1 VERSAAGRSIDNDLS
16 IEVTNARSHSEGP
29 DCSEAEM
36 RIHYAHV
43 VGATMRKIASN
54 AIRQPA
60 NLSID
65 SNLMREAK
73 GLDVNVSR
81 AAEAGIAEAVAA
93 EKTRLWKLEN
103 RATMDAWN
111 DYVEK
116 HGIPLEDSRQ
126 F

>member
-1 VERSAAGRSIDNDLS
+1 
-16 IEVTNARSHSEGP
+16 
-29 DCSEAEM
+29 
-36 RIHYAHV
+36 
-43 VGATMRKIASN
+43 MRKIALN

-111 DYVEK
+111 DYIDK
-116 HGIPLEDSRQ
+116 AGIPLEEYRQ

>member
-1 VERSAAGRSIDNDLS
+1 
-16 IEVTNARSHSEGP
+16 
-29 DCSEAEM
+29 
-36 RIHYAHV
+36 
-43 VGATMRKIASN
+43 MRKIALN
-54 AIRQPA
+54 AVRQPA

-103 RATMDAWN
+103 RPTIDAWN
-111 DYVEK
+111 DYIDK
-116 HGIPLEDSRQ
+116 NGIPLEEHRQ

>member
-1 VERSAAGRSIDNDLS
+1 
-16 IEVTNARSHSEGP
+16 
-29 DCSEAEM
+29 
-36 RIHYAHV
+36 
-43 VGATMRKIASN
+43 MRKIAAN
-54 AIRQPA
+54 AVRQAA

-65 SNLMREAK
+65 SRLMKEAK
-73 GLDVNVSR
+73 GLNVNMSR

-116 HGIPLEDSRQ
+116 HGIPLKEPRQ

>member
-1 VERSAAGRSIDNDLS
+1 
-16 IEVTNARSHSEGP
+16 
-29 DCSEAEM
+29 
-36 RIHYAHV
+36 
-43 VGATMRKIASN
+43 MRKIALN

-93 EKTRLWKLEN
+93 EKGRLWKLEN
-103 RATMDAWN
+103 RTTMDAWN
-111 DYVEK
+111 DYIDK
-116 HGIPLEDSRQ
+116 NGIPLEEYRQ

>member
-1 VERSAAGRSIDNDLS
+1 
-16 IEVTNARSHSEGP
+16 
-29 DCSEAEM
+29 
-36 RIHYAHV
+36 
-43 VGATMRKIASN
+43 MRKIALN

-111 DYVEK
+111 DYIDK
-116 HGIPLEDSRQ
+116 SGIPLEEHRQ

>member
-1 VERSAAGRSIDNDLS
+1 
-16 IEVTNARSHSEGP
+16 
-29 DCSEAEM
+29 M

-43 VGATMRKIASN
+43 AEAIMRKIALN

-116 HGIPLEDSRQ
+116 NGIPLEEYRQ

>member
-1 VERSAAGRSIDNDLS
+1 MK
-16 IEVTNARSHSEGP
+16 
-29 DCSEAEM
+29 M

-43 VGATMRKIASN
+43 AEAIMRKIALN

-111 DYVEK
+111 SYIEK
-116 HGIPLEDSRQ
+116 NGIPLDEYRQ

>member
-1 VERSAAGRSIDNDLS
+1 
-16 IEVTNARSHSEGP
+16 
-29 DCSEAEM
+29 M

-43 VGATMRKIASN
+43 AEAIMRKIALN

-111 DYVEK
+111 DYAEK
-116 HGIPLEDSRQ
+116 NGIPLEEYRQ

>member
-1 VERSAAGRSIDNDLS
+1 
-16 IEVTNARSHSEGP
+16 
-29 DCSEAEM
+29 
-36 RIHYAHV
+36 
-43 VGATMRKIASN
+43 MRKIAMN

-116 HGIPLEDSRQ
+116 NGIPLDEYRQ

>member
-1 VERSAAGRSIDNDLS
+1 M
-16 IEVTNARSHSEGP
+16 EV
-29 DCSEAEM
+29 
-36 RIHYAHV
+36 
-43 VGATMRKIASN
+43 TMRKLASN

-65 SNLMREAK
+65 SNLMKEAK
-73 GLDVNVSR
+73 RLDVNVSR

-103 RATMDAWN
+103 RATMEAWN
-111 DYVEK
+111 DYAEK
-116 HGIPLEDSRQ
+116 HGIPLEEYRQ

>member
-1 VERSAAGRSIDNDLS
+1 
-16 IEVTNARSHSEGP
+16 
-29 DCSEAEM
+29 
-36 RIHYAHV
+36 
-43 VGATMRKIASN
+43 MRKITAN
-54 AIRQPA
+54 AVRQPA

-65 SNLMREAK
+65 SQLMREAK
-73 GLDVNVSR
+73 GLNVNVSR

-103 RATMDAWN
+103 HATMDAWN

-116 HGIPLEDSRQ
+116 HGIPLSQHRQ

>member
-1 VERSAAGRSIDNDLS
+1 
-16 IEVTNARSHSEGP
+16 
-29 DCSEAEM
+29 M
-36 RIHYAHV
+36 RIFVEAK
-43 VGATMRKIASN
+43 MRKLALN

-65 SNLMREAK
+65 SKLLKEAK

-81 AAEAGIAEAVAA
+81 AAEAGIAEAVAT

-103 RATMDAWN
+103 RATIEAWN
-111 DYVEK
+111 EYVEK
-116 HGIPLEDSRQ
+116 DGIPLEEHRQ

>member
-1 VERSAAGRSIDNDLS
+1 
-16 IEVTNARSHSEGP
+16 
-29 DCSEAEM
+29 
-36 RIHYAHV
+36 
-43 VGATMRKIASN
+43 MRKIALN

-111 DYVEK
+111 SYIEK
-116 HGIPLEDSRQ
+116 NGIPLDEYRQ

>member
-1 VERSAAGRSIDNDLS
+1 
-16 IEVTNARSHSEGP
+16 
-29 DCSEAEM
+29 M

-43 VGATMRKIASN
+43 AEVTMRKLALN
-54 AIRQPA
+54 AVRQPA

-65 SNLMREAK
+65 SKLMKEAK

-103 RATMDAWN
+103 RATMEAWN

-116 HGIPLEDSRQ
+116 HAIALEEHRQ

>member
-1 VERSAAGRSIDNDLS
+1 
-16 IEVTNARSHSEGP
+16 
-29 DCSEAEM
+29 M

-43 VGATMRKIASN
+43 AEITMRRLALN

-65 SNLMREAK
+65 SKLMKEAK

-93 EKTRLWKLEN
+93 EKARLWKLEN
-103 RATMDAWN
+103 RATIEAWN
-111 DYVEK
+111 EYIEK
-116 HGIPLEDSRQ
+116 HGIPLEEYRQ